1 MIEIVPIT
9 QHAPLGLTAGTS
21 AFFWLLDRVVF
32 SCFILISELHK
43 EGIRKKEWQRYVG
56 RKGGRRDFQIDL
68 AIAVIDYGIQQDW
81 KNKEAAKPSW
91 MRQTQVKPCEFKK
104 CFFCRNNETTG
115 IYHDKSSIIMTS
127 PQSGKKKKKNIKCT
141 NVRVLLPSIY
151 TSYCRQY
158 YGILPETLS
167 SSQKRRNCKNSRLG
181 CALCQESICKQCWS
195 EGYNNKYHNP

>member
-1 MIEIVPIT
+1 MAEV
-9 QHAPLGLTAGTS
+9 
-21 AFFWLLDRVVF
+21 
-32 SCFILISELHK
+32 C
-43 EGIRKKEWQRYVG
+43 G
-56 RKGGRRDFQIDL
+56 RKGGRTDFQIDL
-68 AIAVIDYGIQQDW
+68 AIAIIDYGIQQDW
-81 KNKEAAKPSW
+81 NNKEAAKPTW
-91 MRQTQVKPCEFKK
+91 MRQSKVKPSESKK
-104 CFFCRNNETTG
+104 RFFCRNNETTG
-115 IYHDKSSIIMTS
+115 IFHDKSSIIMTS